1 MISLSLI
8 RYLQYHLWVDM
19 KIDDNWER
27 NEETGAILFT
37 NKELFTLKQRM
48 GKLEK
53 VVQEQS
59 IIIKELFAIINK

>member
-1 MISLSLI
+1 
-8 RYLQYHLWVDM
+8 M